1 MMTFPSNMHKNRQL
15 TEYFED
21 ASWSDKGKQVRSYRE
36 KGSKKREYKELQ
48 LGLIEYEEVKSEGD
62 GGG

>member
-1 MMTFPSNMHKNRQL
+1 MHKNSQL

-21 ASWSDKGKQVRSYRE
+21 ASWSDKGKQVRPYRE

-48 LGLIEYEEVKSEGD
+48 LGLTEYEEVKSEGD